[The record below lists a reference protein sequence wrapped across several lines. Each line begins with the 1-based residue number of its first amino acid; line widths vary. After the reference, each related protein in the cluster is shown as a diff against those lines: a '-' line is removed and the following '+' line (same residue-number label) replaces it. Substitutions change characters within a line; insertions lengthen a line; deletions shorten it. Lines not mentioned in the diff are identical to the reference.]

1 MALRYRTVRRG
12 VAMAAVLAVAPIALS
27 GCAGGAFPGV
37 TSIGCPSWAVP
48 EDPAQATAE
57 SDVVVIGT
65 VAEQVGSAA
74 AGGFTDLRVWR
85 VDVRRTITGEAGA
98 TIEIASA
105 PPGCTDAPYRD
116 GDDFADAAQS
126 GDEVV
131 VFGAFREN
139 DVLMGLAPDHQLLRL
154 DPDGSIPAAW
164 PTH

>member
-1 MALRYRTVRRG
+1 
-12 VAMAAVLAVAPIALS
+12 MAAALVFAPMALS
-27 GCAGGAFPGV
+27 GCAGGVFPGV
-37 TSIGCPSWAVP
+37 TSVGCASWAAP
-48 EDPAQATAE
+48 ADPAQAMEE

-65 VAEQVGSAA
+65 VDEQAGTAS
-74 AGGFTDLRVWR
+74 AGGFTGLRVWR
-85 VDVRRTITGEAGA
+85 VDVSRTIVGDAGA

-116 GDDFADAAQS
+116 GDDFADAAAS

-154 DPDGSIPAAW
+154 DPDGAIPGTW